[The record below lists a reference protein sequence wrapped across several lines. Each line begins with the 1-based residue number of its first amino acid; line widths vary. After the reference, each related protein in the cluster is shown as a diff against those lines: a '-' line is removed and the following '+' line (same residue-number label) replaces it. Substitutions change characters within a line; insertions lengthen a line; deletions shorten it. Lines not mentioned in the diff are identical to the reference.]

1 MTNREKHYADILLS
15 IEAVSLSPED
25 PFTWSSGLK
34 APIYCDNRLTMSYPE
49 LYRDIVSGLVELVK
63 EHYPNAT
70 AIAGTATA
78 GIPHAALIADRLE
91 LPMVYVRDKAKG
103 HGKGN
108 QIEGRLAEGSKV
120 VMVEDLISTGGSVI
134 RAAEAVREAGFD
146 VLGAVAI
153 MTYQLPIGTKAFA
166 EADLSHFTLT
176 NYENLIEV
184 ASLNPDLAKF
194 QESLLTWHQDPEAWS
209 QAQTN

>member
-1 MTNREKHYADILLS
+1 MTIREKHYAEILLD
-15 IEAVSLSPED
+15 IEAVSLSPEE

-34 APIYCDNRLTMSYPE
+34 SPIYCDNRLTMSYPE
-49 LYRDIVSGLVELVK
+49 LYRDIINGLVDLVR
-63 EHYPNAT
+63 ENYPDAT

-108 QIEGRLAEGSKV
+108 QIEGRLAEESKV

-134 RAAEAVREAGFD
+134 RAAQAVKDAGFE

-153 MTYQLPIGTKAFA
+153 MTYQLPIGTNNFR
-166 EADLSHFTLT
+166 EAHLSHYTLT
-176 NYENLIEV
+176 NYENLVDV
-184 ASLNPDLAKF
+184 ASQNPELAKF
-194 QESLLTWHQDPEAWS
+194 QDSLLTWHQAPQAWS
-209 QAQTN
+209 EAHTH

>member
-166 EADLSHFTLT
+166 DADLSHFTLT
-176 NYENLIEV
+176 NYENLVEV

-209 QAQTN
+209 QAHTN